1 MRLIRE
7 MDDVRIYELEG
18 KEVKLT
24 VNEYSVRVVDHNN
37 CKVGRFEFDRREDYR
52 SDFYI
57 ITYMYLD
64 EQGDKYL
71 RKGIGEQCVKF
82 FKDYHDT
89 LIATGSDNGHKND
102 DGSHLTGNGP
112 SFADKMRR
120 KKLIR

>member
-64 EQGDKYL
+64 EQGSYADFWCMEE
-71 RKGIGEQCVKF
+71 KGSCGVIC
-82 FKDYHDT
+82 
-89 LIATGSDNGHKND
+89 
-102 DGSHLTGNGP
+102 
-112 SFADKMRR
+112 
-120 KKLIR
+120 